1 MASWK
6 PAYSAKHPFVT
17 VSEAADLCGV
27 TQPTIRKKIKEY
39 SMKTWLD
46 QKKRIHIRTLDLLP
60 YHDSVIT
67 TRVMKLEEKIRKLIK
82 ERAKALDAYYALEKE
97 YDEQVEDGSIYISQ
111 TDLDRQLYF
120 VYQACHALTDAMS
133 ELHDLV
139 YTGSLIL

>member
-6 PAYSAKHPFVT
+6 TAYSAKHPFVI
-17 VSEAADLCGV
+17 VSEAAELCGV

-39 SMKTWLD
+39 GMKTWLD
-46 QKKRIHIRTLDLLP
+46 QKKCIHIRTLDLLP
-60 YHDSVIT
+60 YYNNVVT
-67 TRVMKLEEKIRKLIK
+67 TRVMKLEEKIHKLIK

-97 YDEQVEDGSIYISQ
+97 YDDQVEDGEIYISQ
-111 TDLDRQLYF
+111 ADLNKKLYL
-120 VYQACHALTDAMS
+120 VYQTCHALTDAMS